1 MMVFLV
7 RLVMTLTLGYAT
19 TALSADPI
27 DRMIESLAAT
37 QSMSADFTQT
47 TGTQGPRV
55 RNASGSFY
63 VSKPGL
69 LRWEVKKPY
78 PQLQIL
84 NTREFWMVDIDLFQ
98 ASVRPVDAA
107 NLSGIA
113 ALLLNTS
120 VLTHDQLMERYQFSH
135 AGERDGVTW
144 IVVMPKKPEPGIV
157 RLMVGLDADSMIS
170 RFEIHDS
177 LGQVT
182 KVELHRILKNIE
194 INPQLFQYKPPPGM
208 SVLRP

>member
-1 MMVFLV
+1 M
-7 RLVMTLTLGYAT
+7 
-19 TALSADPI
+19 
-27 DRMIESLAAT
+27 
-37 QSMSADFTQT
+37 
-47 TGTQGPRV
+47 
-55 RNASGSFY
+55 RNVSGSFY

-84 NTREFWMVDIDLFQ
+84 NTREFWMVDIDLAQ

-120 VLTHDQLMERYQFSH
+120 VLTRDELLARYQFSI
-135 AGERDGVTW
+135 AGERDGVIW
-144 IVVMPKKPEPGIV
+144 ITVASQKPEPGIA

-177 LGQVT
+177 IGQIT
-182 KVELHRILKNIE
+182 RIELHHILKNIE
-194 INPQLFQYKPPPGM
+194 INPKLFQYTPPPGM

>member
-1 MMVFLV
+1 MKNWIAGLLMAIAMPLW
-7 RLVMTLTLGYAT
+7 
-19 TALSADPI
+19 ADPI
-27 DRMIESLAAT
+27 DRMIESLATT
-37 QSMSADFTQT
+37 QSLSADFTQT
-47 TGTQGPRV
+47 TASKSPRV
-55 RNASGSFY
+55 RHVSGSFY

-84 NTREFWMVDIDLFQ
+84 NAREFWMVDIDLAQ
-98 ASVRPVDAA
+98 ASVRPVDGA

-120 VLTHDQLMERYQFSH
+120 VLTRDQLMARYQFVN

-144 IVVMPKKPEPGIV
+144 IGVVPKKPEPGIA
-157 RLMVGLDADSMIS
+157 RLMVGMDADSMIS

-177 LGQVT
+177 LGQIT
-182 KVELHRILKNIE
+182 RVELHRILKNIE
-194 INPQLFQYKPPPGM
+194 VDPQLFQYTPPRGM

>member
-1 MMVFLV
+1 MRKWIAIVLMAIAMPVW
-7 RLVMTLTLGYAT
+7 
-19 TALSADPI
+19 ADAI
-27 DRMIESLAAT
+27 DRMIESLATT
-37 QSMSADFTQT
+37 QTLSADFSQI
-47 TGTQGPRV
+47 TGTKGPRV
-55 RNASGSFY
+55 RTASGSFY

-84 NTREFWMVDIDLFQ
+84 NTREFWMVDVDLAQ

-120 VLTHDQLMERYQFSH
+120 VLTRDQLMALYQFSNV
-135 AGERDGVTW
+135 GERDGVTW
-144 IVVMPKKPEPGIV
+144 IAVQAKKPEPGIE

-170 RFEIHDS
+170 RFEIHDR
-177 LGQVT
+177 LGQIT
-182 KVELHRILKNIE
+182 RVELTRILKNIE
-194 INPQLFQYKPPPGM
+194 IDPQLFQYTPPRGM

>member
-1 MMVFLV
+1 MSKWIATL
-7 RLVMTLTLGYAT
+7 LMTIAMPVW
-19 TALSADPI
+19 ADAI
-27 DRMIESLAAT
+27 DRMIESLATT
-37 QSMSADFTQT
+37 QSISADFTQMT
-47 TGTQGPRV
+47 SSKGPRV
-55 RNASGSFY
+55 RNVSGSFY

-84 NTREFWMVDIDLFQ
+84 NTREFWMVDLDLAQ

-120 VLTHDQLMERYQFSH
+120 VLTRDQLMARYQFSE

-144 IVVMPKKPEPGIV
+144 IAVLAKKPEPGIA

-177 LGQVT
+177 LGQIT
-182 KVELHRILKNIE
+182 RVELHRILKNIE
-194 INPQLFQYKPPPGM
+194 IDPQLFQYTPPRSM

>member
-1 MMVFLV
+1 MKAWIAGL
-7 RLVMTLTLGYAT
+7 LMTIAMPLW
-19 TALSADPI
+19 ADPI
-27 DRMIESLAAT
+27 DRMIESLATT
-37 QSMSADFTQT
+37 QSISADFTQT
-47 TGTQGPRV
+47 TAAKGPRV
-55 RNASGSFY
+55 RNVSGSFY

-84 NTREFWMVDIDLFQ
+84 NTREFWMVDIDLAQ
-98 ASVRPVDAA
+98 ASVRPVDGA

-120 VLTHDQLMERYQFSH
+120 VLTRDELLARYQFVN
-135 AGERDGVTW
+135 AGDRDGVTW
-144 IVVMPKKPEPGIV
+144 IGVVPKKPEPGIAK
-157 RLMVGLDADSMIS
+157 LMVGMDADSMIS

-177 LGQVT
+177 LGQIT
-182 KVELHRILKNIE
+182 RVELHRILKNIE
-194 INPQLFQYKPPPGM
+194 VDPQLFQYTPPRGM

>member
-1 MMVFLV
+1 MKNWIASLLMMMAMPVW
-7 RLVMTLTLGYAT
+7 
-19 TALSADPI
+19 ADAI
-27 DRMIESLAAT
+27 DRMIESLSTT
-37 QSMSADFTQT
+37 QSISADFTQT
-47 TGTQGPRV
+47 TTAKGPRV
-55 RNASGSFY
+55 RTVSGSFY

-84 NTREFWMVDIDLFQ
+84 NSREFWMVDIDLDQ

-120 VLTHDQLMERYQFSH
+120 VLTREELLARYQFAN
-135 AGERDGVTW
+135 AGERDGVVW
-144 IVVMPKKPEPGIV
+144 IAVAPQKPEPGIA

-177 LGQVT
+177 IGQIT
-182 KVELHRILKNIE
+182 RIELHRILKNIE
-194 INPQLFQYKPPPGM
+194 INPKLFQYTPPPGM